1 MGLVYLHASRLLACS
16 FVRFFPSPVHRESA
30 PNVAVGAGIFY
41 TALLSFPLHLR
52 PRPLALPLL
61 FLPSVS
67 LSVIS
72 ETTIENVLA
81 HLESHQ
87 EDFAQ
92 EFGAFAEAQPD
103 LVAYLADEENDAFTE
118 DEQEILL
125 FGAIVIYQ
133 SVLAEKGEMPPATEE
148 AISRSEEANYA
159 VLGEGAG
166 TFHDRITPFFERTKE
181 EDLLAFIED
190 LLVYESEEDTLT
202 KEAREPLF
210 VTLKTVVDVLT

>member
-1 MGLVYLHASRLLACS
+1 M
-16 FVRFFPSPVHRESA
+16 
-30 PNVAVGAGIFY
+30 
-41 TALLSFPLHLR
+41 
-52 PRPLALPLL
+52 
-61 FLPSVS
+61 
-67 LSVIS
+67 IS
-72 ETTIENVLA
+72 ETTIETVLA

-87 EDFAQ
+87 EDFAR

-103 LVAYLADEENDAFTE
+103 LIAYLTDEENDAFTE

-133 SVLAEKGEMPPATEE
+133 SVVAEKGAVAPATEE
-148 AISRSEEANYA
+148 AISRCEEANYA